1 MLLATLD
8 RFERF
13 FQASSDCQFHVRL
26 DPDGQFRY
34 TRANAA
40 ALAVAGVAENDV
52 IGRTPAEVLGPNYG
66 STVEKNVREAAQHR
80 EPYHFR
86 GHIGAD
92 ATGPMYDAYYYPLLE
107 GDGAVSGVIGSARD
121 ITEIMRLSASQVHDQ
136 KLEILGEV
144 SAGVAHD
151 FNSILSSFE
160 AVMSML
166 AHEGV
171 TPEKRAIII
180 REGRKVLRRGQALTK
195 RLARFARKERLLPIP
210 NDLAQLIQSCAPLVQ
225 RVLGSQCGLR
235 IEIADDLWLAC
246 CDESEFEIVL
256 LNLATNARDAM
267 ASSGRV
273 TISARNG
280 ERTGTDPSSWPARY
294 VEVTFTDTGCGMPPE
309 VLSKATEPFFTTKA
323 PGAGTGL
330 GLSNALKFAN
340 DVGGAVRITSEV
352 GAGTAVSLLLPK
364 AAD

>member
-1 MLLATLD
+1 MPIATLE

-13 FQASSDCQFHVRL
+13 FQTSSDCQFHVRL

-92 ATGPMYDAYYYPLLE
+92 ATGPMYDAYYYPVLE

-151 FNSILSSFE
+151 FNNILSSFE
-160 AVMSML
+160 SVMRL
-166 AHEGV
+166 LDREDVAA
-171 TPEKRAIII
+171 EKRAIII
-180 REGRKVLRRGQALTK
+180 REGRKVLLRGHALTK
-195 RLARFARKERLLPIP
+195 RLGRFARKERLLPIP
-210 NDLAQLIQSCAPLVQ
+210 HDVGQLVHSCAPLVE
-225 RVLGSQCGLR
+225 RVLSPQTTLRVEVEDGL
-235 IEIADDLWLAC
+235 WKAC
-246 CDESEFEIVL
+246 SDESEFEIVL

-267 ASSGRV
+267 AGPGRV
-273 TISARNG
+273 TITARNG

-294 VEVTFTDTGCGMPPE
+294 VEVTFADIGCGMPPE
-309 VLSKATEPFFTTKA
+309 VLEKATEPFFTTKA
-323 PGAGTGL
+323 SGAGTGL
-330 GLSNALKFAN
+330 GLSNALKFAK
-340 DVGGAVRITSEV
+340 DVGGAVRIKSEV